1 MQSIEIAWSRKV
13 HGRSQVASLSKQ
25 LKQNKKVLLTY
36 RDEYTA
42 NKRSL
47 LDLLDAES
55 ASFASQFALSN
66 ARAAQLFAGYQ
77 ILAQSGIL
85 LSKLDIDSPTGM
97 VELETPANS
106 NEVYFTGNKKL
117 VIPSLR

>member
-1 MQSIEIAWSRKV
+1 M
-13 HGRSQVASLSKQ
+13 ASLSRQ
-25 LKQNKKVLLTY
+25 LKQAKKVLLTY

-55 ASFASQFALSN
+55 ASFAAQFALSN
-66 ARAAQLFAGYQ
+66 SKAAQLFAGYQ

-85 LSKLDIDSPTGM
+85 LSKLDIEAPNGM
-97 VELETPANS
+97 VVLDAPASTNEL
-106 NEVYFTGNKKL
+106 YFTGNKKL